1 MGPESSARTLRTPRS
16 DLLFLGLLALFSW
29 PTRAASSNLGTAP
42 LERRG
47 EPVISRESRWL
58 HSHIVV
64 LFVYFV
70 LIVYTGDIQRAQQ
83 VPRMRETMTTEQES
97 FDDVVLPPSDNRQLR
112 ALDHLL
118 HETTPPTLKGADGEE
133 TILPMEVYNVLVD
146 VVAAMNKGMAIVLA
160 PRNQRLTTR
169 EAADYLGVSRP
180 TLVRLLENKKIP
192 YDQPSRHRYVYL
204 SDLAEYKQRRRHE
217 RRATLAEMTK
227 DAAAAG
233 LYDRSE
239 SAEEVAAAVKKV
251 RKELADSAQP

>member
-1 MGPESSARTLRTPRS
+1 MGDLYLPHRNIMSHCSYESILIMSVGDAATPGAAGKDEVAQGGDFIRFMRFDRL
-16 DLLFLGLLALFSW
+16 DLVL
-29 PTRAASSNLGTAP
+29 P
-42 LERRG
+42 RG
-47 EPVISRESRWL
+47 CS
-58 HSHIVV
+58 
-64 LFVYFV
+64 
-70 LIVYTGDIQRAQQ
+70 G
-83 VPRMRETMTTEQES
+83 VPRKKRAMTIETES

-118 HETTPPTLKGADGEE
+118 HETTPPTLRGADGEE

-180 TLVRLLENKKIP
+180 TLVRLLEDEKIP

-204 SDLAEYKQRRRHE
+204 SDLAEYKQGRRHA
-217 RRATLAEMTK
+217 RRGTLAEMTK

-233 LYDRSE
+233 LYDRPE
-239 SAEEVAAAVKKV
+239 SAEEVAAALKKV
-251 RKELADSAQP
+251 RKRRADAAKP